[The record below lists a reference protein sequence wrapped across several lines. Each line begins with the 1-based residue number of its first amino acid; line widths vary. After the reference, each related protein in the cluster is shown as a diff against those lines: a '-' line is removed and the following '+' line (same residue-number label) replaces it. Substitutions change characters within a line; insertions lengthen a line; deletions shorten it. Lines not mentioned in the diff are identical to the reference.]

1 MKFVNGVN
9 EEDDKITNAIR
20 SFDNTDFKIISLLV
34 LDKDNK
40 EISSTLKVSLSTI
53 QRRTRKILQSGIVKV
68 EYIPNFN
75 LLGIKKGFLHTY
87 LRDGRLRKT
96 GEKISEMEGV
106 LSASIHVGDSDIVS
120 EFVYESSEDLV
131 DAVAD
136 IKQIEGVERVLWSE
150 EIFKLASHKENIM
163 KSFNKYWKDNNNY
176 QNNNNN
182 HKRKNII
189 DKNSNK

>member
-87 LRDGRLRKT
+87 LKDGHLRKT
-96 GEKISEMEGV
+96 GEKISQIDGT
-106 LSASIHVGDSDIVS
+106 LSATIHVGNSDIVS
-120 EFVYESSEDLV
+120 EFVYENGKDLV
-131 DAVAD
+131 EAIAD
-136 IKQIEGVERVLWSE
+136 IKQIEGVGKVLWSE
-150 EIFKLASHKENIM
+150 EVFKFPVNRENIM
-163 KSFNKYWKDNNNY
+163 KSFKKYWSNNKNY
-176 QNNNNN
+176 QNNNNSI
-182 HKRKNII
+182 KRKRNKI
-189 DKNSNK
+189 KN

>member
-34 LDKDNK
+34 LGKDNK
-40 EISSTLKVSLSTI
+40 EISSTLKVPLSTI

-87 LRDGRLRKT
+87 L
-96 GEKISEMEGV
+96 
-106 LSASIHVGDSDIVS
+106 
-120 EFVYESSEDLV
+120 
-131 DAVAD
+131 
-136 IKQIEGVERVLWSE
+136 
-150 EIFKLASHKENIM
+150 
-163 KSFNKYWKDNNNY
+163 
-176 QNNNNN
+176 
-182 HKRKNII
+182 
-189 DKNSNK
+189 

>member
-34 LDKDNK
+34 LGKDNK
-40 EISSTLKVSLSTI
+40 EISSTLKVPLSTI

-87 LRDGRLRKT
+87 LQDGHLRKT
-96 GEKISEMEGV
+96 GEKISQIDGT
-106 LSASIHVGDSDIVS
+106 LSATIHVGNSDIVS
-120 EFVYESSEDLV
+120 EFVYENGKDLV
-131 DAVAD
+131 EAIAD
-136 IKQIEGVERVLWSE
+136 IKQIEGVGKVLWSE
-150 EIFKLASHKENIM
+150 EVSSHL
-163 KSFNKYWKDNNNY
+163 
-176 QNNNNN
+176 
-182 HKRKNII
+182 
-189 DKNSNK
+189 